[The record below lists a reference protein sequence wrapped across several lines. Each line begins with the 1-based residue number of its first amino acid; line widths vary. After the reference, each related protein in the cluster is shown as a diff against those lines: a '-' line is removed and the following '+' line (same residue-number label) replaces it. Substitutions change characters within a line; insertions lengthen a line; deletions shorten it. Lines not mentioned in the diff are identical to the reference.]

1 MVKEFEES
9 AFTLN
14 KGEISDLVRTDF
26 GFHIIRLDDVKGD
39 QVSFKDVKAQVKGE
53 LLYGKALEIY
63 NTNAEDFSNIVY
75 EQKESL
81 DPVVKKYNLDVQ
93 QSPWMSKADA
103 ENFFNT
109 LFFLRLFLI
118 KPSLTANLI
127 LQLLKF
133 HQIILFRLGL

>member
-81 DPVVKKYNLDVQ
+81 DPVIKNITLIFN
-93 QSPWMSKADA
+93 KAHGCQRL
-103 ENFFNT
+103 T
-109 LFFLRLFLI
+109 LKTFSITLSFLRPFLI
-118 KPSLTANLI
+118 KLS
-127 LQLLKF
+127 
-133 HQIILFRLGL
+133 